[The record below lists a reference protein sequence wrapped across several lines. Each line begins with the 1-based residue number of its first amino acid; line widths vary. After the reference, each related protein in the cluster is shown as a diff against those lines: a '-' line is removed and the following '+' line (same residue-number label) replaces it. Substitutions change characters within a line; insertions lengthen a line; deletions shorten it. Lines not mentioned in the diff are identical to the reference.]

1 MRNFNHLYYFH
12 VVSKL
17 GSVTAAARELNTSQS
32 SLSMQLKTLE
42 GHLGKPL
49 FERSGRKL
57 QLTPLGHQVSH
68 YCRRMFDI
76 AGELDGFLH
85 RRDHQGRST
94 FAVGVSPDIE
104 RPFVTDILAHA
115 ISQVTQS
122 TGPRPVVTLA
132 SHPHE
137 KLIAKLEL
145 GELDAVLS
153 SQPVHSNTARTQL
166 EAKLPV
172 KAIARAQKGNANSR
186 NLQQLLRQLL
196 QDDDVGLVLPTNE
209 LRIRWEIDG
218 FLSKKKIRKNVA
230 FESNVMG
237 AIVRA
242 CIDGLGIGFL
252 PEAYVANE
260 IKRGTLIV
268 SRESLWNHRL
278 YLSSRK
284 TTPSEIAKTMI
295 DALSSQLTQ
304 FVRT

>member
-42 GHLGKPL
+42 GQMGKPL
-49 FERSGRKL
+49 FERTGRNL
-57 QLTPLGHQVSH
+57 HLTPLGQQVSH

-85 RRDHQGRST
+85 RREHQGKST
-94 FAVGVSPDIE
+94 FAVGVSQDIE

-115 ISQVTQS
+115 ISSGVRKNGQ
-122 TGPRPVVTLA
+122 RPVVTLA

-153 SQPVHSNTARTQL
+153 SQPIHSNTARTQL

-172 KAIARAQKGNANSR
+172 KAIARAQKGKLIR
-186 NLQQLLRQLL
+186 HLLK
-196 QDDDVGLVLPTNE
+196 DDDIGLVLPTGE
-209 LRIRWEIDG
+209 MRIRWEIDG
-218 FLSKKKIRKNVA
+218 FLTKKRIRKNVA

-242 CIDGLGIGFL
+242 CVDGLGIGFL
-252 PEAYVANE
+252 PEAYVIGE
-260 IKRGTLIV
+260 IRRGTLMA

-284 TTPSEIAKTMI
+284 TSSSEEAKSMVQ
-295 DALSSQLTQ
+295 ALSSQLEQ
-304 FVRT
+304 FVRV

>member
-42 GHLGKPL
+42 GQMGKPL
-49 FERSGRKL
+49 FERSGRNL
-57 QLTPLGHQVSH
+57 LLTPLGHQVSH

-85 RRDHQGRST
+85 RREHQGKST

-115 ISQVTQS
+115 ISSGVRKNGQ
-122 TGPRPVVTLA
+122 RPVVTLA

-153 SQPVHSNTARTQL
+153 SQPIHSNTARTQL

-172 KAIARAQKGNANSR
+172 KAIARAQKGKLIR
-186 NLQQLLRQLL
+186 HLLR
-196 QDDDVGLVLPTNE
+196 DDDVGLVLPTVE
-209 LRIRWEIDG
+209 MRIRWEIDG
-218 FLSKKKIRKNVA
+218 FLTKKRIRKNVA

-252 PEAYVANE
+252 PEAYVIGE
-260 IKRGTLIV
+260 IRRGTLMA

-284 TTPSEIAKTMI
+284 TSSSEEAKSMVQ
-295 DALSSQLTQ
+295 ALSSQLEQ
-304 FVRT
+304 FVRV

>member
-42 GHLGKPL
+42 GQMGKPL
-49 FERSGRKL
+49 FERSGRNL
-57 QLTPLGHQVSH
+57 LLTPLGQQVSH

-85 RRDHQGRST
+85 RREHQGKST
-94 FAVGVSPDIE
+94 FAVGVSQDIE

-115 ISQVTQS
+115 IS
-122 TGPRPVVTLA
+122 TGARKNGHRPVVTLA

-153 SQPVHSNTARTQL
+153 SQPIHSNTARTQL

-172 KAIARAQKGNANSR
+172 KAIARAQKGKLIR
-186 NLQQLLRQLL
+186 HLLK
-196 QDDDVGLVLPTNE
+196 DDEVGLVLPTVE
-209 LRIRWEIDG
+209 MRIRWEIDG
-218 FLSKKKIRKNVA
+218 FLTKKRIRKNVA

-252 PEAYVANE
+252 PEAYVIGE
-260 IKRGTLIV
+260 IRRGTLMA

-284 TTPSEIAKTMI
+284 TSSSEEAKSMVQ
-295 DALSSQLTQ
+295 ALSSQLEQ
-304 FVRT
+304 FVRV

>member
-42 GHLGKPL
+42 GQMGKPL
-49 FERSGRKL
+49 FERSGRNL
-57 QLTPLGHQVSH
+57 LLTPLGHQVSH

-85 RRDHQGRST
+85 RREHQGKST
-94 FAVGVSPDIE
+94 FAVGVSQDIE

-115 ISQVTQS
+115 ISSGIRKNGQ
-122 TGPRPVVTLA
+122 RPVVTLA

-153 SQPVHSNTARTQL
+153 SQPIHSNTARTQL

-172 KAIARAQKGNANSR
+172 KAIARAQKGKLIR
-186 NLQQLLRQLL
+186 HLLK
-196 QDDDVGLVLPTNE
+196 DDDVGLVLPTVE
-209 LRIRWEIDG
+209 MRIRWEIDG
-218 FLSKKKIRKNVA
+218 FLTKKRIRKNVA

-252 PEAYVANE
+252 PEAYVIGE
-260 IKRGTLIV
+260 IRRGTLMA

-284 TTPSEIAKTMI
+284 TSSSEEAKSMVQ
-295 DALSSQLTQ
+295 ALSSQLEQ
-304 FVRT
+304 FVRV